1 MRAYGV
7 VSDIFYEY
15 MRMSE
20 TTCTDSMHKF
30 RGTVIAV
37 FGDVYLR
44 EPNIADI
51 ARLLSIIEARS
62 FLGCLE
68 A

>member
-20 TTCTDSMHKF
+20 TTCVDSMHKF
-30 RGTVIAV
+30 RGIVVAV
-37 FGDVYLR
+37 FDDVYLR
-44 EPNIADI
+44 EQNIDDI
-51 ARLLSIIEARS
+51 ARLLLINEARG